1 MSEINT
7 NATDDSVLQ
16 SIEELGG
23 IPTIELEME
32 VSGMTAYPTDKTLS
46 IQDMAADAAAVG
58 NAIDLLQGAISD
70 TEQEIGNIEAWT
82 ADDIPMTNEPDAPS
96 VAEAIDSIIS
106 QSYPVGAIFMSA
118 SATAPAFEGTWVE
131 VAITATWTQILNGRH
146 DYKVLEAGETSG
158 TVHFWLRTE

>member
-7 NATDDSVLQ
+7 NATEDSVLQ

-70 TEQEIGNIEAWT
+70 TAQEIESIEAWT
-82 ADDIPMTNEPDAPS
+82 ADDIPMSNNPDAPS

-106 QSYPVGAIFMSA
+106 QSYPVGTIYMTISPD
-118 SATAPAFEGTWVE
+118 APAFEGTWVE
-131 VAITATWTQILNGRH
+131 VAISATFTQIKAGKHGYRQ
-146 DYKVLEAGETSG
+146 LESGETG
-158 TVHFWLRTE
+158 GPVHFWLRTA